1 MRPARPARSLRRVVG
16 SLGLAGSIA
25 VLAAGPA
32 LASHTHV
39 RILGNGSCV
48 ILAPDSGEEAV
59 QLPFA
64 DSFAPDRQHP
74 LHVLVHFGMAGMGPD
89 GSMRVWVQG
98 SAGDLANCDG
108 YVNLAADDD

>member
-1 MRPARPARSLRRVVG
+1 MRPARPARTIRRVAG
-16 SLGLAGSIA
+16 ALGLAGSIA
-25 VLAAGPA
+25 ILAAGPA

-64 DSFAPDRQHP
+64 DGFAANRQHP
-74 LHVLVHFGMAGMGPD
+74 LHVLVHLGQAGMGPD

-98 SAGDLANCDG
+98 SAGDLASCDG
-108 YVNLAADDD
+108 YVNAAADNE